1 LFSRKAALRPIPDY
15 ATVPEH
21 AVDAVEYE
29 LEDSGESLQDAL
41 DLGYRELD
49 RRQPA
54 LSDWV
59 SLEVSSCSDELVQS
73 LGYFLAITVYLLFR
87 EAFPTRL
94 NEVLLPDLQMARDT
108 LEVDEELRATDPHE
122 VLESDD
128 VIGLGQ
134 PLVLD
139 FIQHHIQEA
148 LEQSEG
154 EIDIEALDRLYRALL
169 VEVISLSHAVSSPTG
184 EVGPPQSALA

>member
-1 LFSRKAALRPIPDY
+1 MFSRKAALRPIPDY
-15 ATVPEH
+15 AKVPEH

-29 LEDSGESLQDAL
+29 LEDRGESLQDAL
-41 DLGYRELD
+41 DLGYRDLD

-59 SLEVSSCSDELVQS
+59 SLEVASGADELVQS

-94 NEVLLPDLQMARDT
+94 NEVLLPDLKMAQAT

-139 FIQHHIQEA
+139 FIQHHVQEA

-169 VEVISLSHAVSSPTG
+169 VEVICLSHAVSSPSG
-184 EVGPPQSALA
+184 EVGPPRSALA